1 MLPQHFFANVVAKGA
16 IIMTFS
22 AAYYIE
28 KLNLQAH
35 SEGGFYASTFVG
47 NECIVTKA
55 GERPSYTSIYF
66 LLRSEDISH
75 LHRLQ
80 SDELWYYHAGS
91 PLTVHMIYPDGTYEA
106 KKLGLNIANGEAPQ
120 VLVPKHTIF
129 GSSVDEVDTFSL
141 VGCMVSPGFDYADF
155 ELFTQEDLLKDY
167 PQHEA
172 VIRKMAYEQL

>member
-1 MLPQHFFANVVAKGA
+1 
-16 IIMTFS
+16 MTLS
-22 AAYYIE
+22 ATYYIE

-35 SEGGFYASTFVG
+35 SEGGFYTSTFVG
-47 NECIVTKA
+47 DECVATKA

-106 KKLGLNIANGEAPQ
+106 RKLGLNIENGEAPQ

-129 GSSVDEVDTFSL
+129 GSSVDEEDTFSL

-155 ELFTQEDLLKDY
+155 ELFTQEELLKDY

>member
-1 MLPQHFFANVVAKGA
+1 MFAKGA
-16 IIMTFS
+16 ITMTLS
-22 AAYYIE
+22 ATYYIE

-35 SEGGFYASTFVG
+35 SEGGFYTSTFVG
-47 NECIVTKA
+47 DECVATKA

-106 KKLGLNIANGEAPQ
+106 RKLGLNIENGETPQ

-129 GSSVDEVDTFSL
+129 GSSVDETATFSL

-167 PQHEA
+167 PQYEA